1 MSSRGG
7 GEHGDQEPTPEAGES
22 DQDAA
27 QRTAGAGDQ
36 AAGEVV
42 VLRLCIDCERAS
54 AEVRRGRCPDC
65 RRTYERL
72 KSRSRR
78 RTAAERR
85 RRQALIAAHV
95 REHGWVCPGFE
106 RDPHPSDDLTADHLE
121 PQAHGGRPESAIRI
135 LCRACNSRRGVREAG
150 GVF

>member
-7 GEHGDQEPTPEAGES
+7 GEHGDQEPTPAAGES
-22 DQDAA
+22 DQDVA
-27 QRTAGAGDQ
+27 QRTAGAGAQ
-36 AAGEVV
+36 AAGKVV
-42 VLRLCIDCERAS
+42 VLRLCIDCGRAS

-65 RRTYERL
+65 RRTYERN
-72 KSRSRR
+72 KSRTRR

-95 REHGWVCPGFE
+95 QAHGWVCPGYDCE
-106 RDPHPSDDLTADHLE
+106 PHASDDLTADHLE
-121 PQAHGGRPESAIRI
+121 PQALRGRPEGEIRV
-135 LCRACNSRRGVREAG
+135 LCRSCNSKRGAREAG